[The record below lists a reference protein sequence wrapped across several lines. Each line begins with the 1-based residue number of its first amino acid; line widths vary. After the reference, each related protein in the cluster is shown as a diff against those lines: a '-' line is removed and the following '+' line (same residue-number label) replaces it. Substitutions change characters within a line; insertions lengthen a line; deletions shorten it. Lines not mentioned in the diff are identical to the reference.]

1 MLRTPPLLFLSAM
14 LVDLILAITLISL
27 FASAYPDRFR
37 TALWRNGGSEGWNS
51 DPQQRVYDY
60 ANYRESPPMP
70 LIWDQSST
78 MFHLVIAVIA
88 LFVWI
93 VRFQVN
99 CLSGYVLDLHASIMT
114 NAIYDILL
122 VGLYASSAVLQNSGD
137 FSDPGHIGLR
147 PWYLERGCKDAWERT
162 RGGCEVMRVSYGVT
176 VFAVIWCCLRFM
188 TTCLYLAYI
197 LGREHEIQD
206 VLPDYDEFSE
216 CKNMGHI
223 S

>member
-37 TALWRNGGSEGWNS
+37 TALWQNGGSEGWNS

-70 LIWDQSST
+70 LIWDQTYVRGHWPHIQYVYLLEADIASSST

-114 NAIYDILL
+114 NAMYDILL

-176 VFAVIWCCLRFM
+176 VFAV
-188 TTCLYLAYI
+188 
-197 LGREHEIQD
+197 
-206 VLPDYDEFSE
+206 
-216 CKNMGHI
+216 
-223 S
+223 